1 MMEGNHGLDN
11 GTCRQHWCAW
21 RNCDLCIFG
30 IFAWPA
36 CVGHPYRLPSFYG
49 CGGKQAGFVAS
60 VVANI
65 FGAICAWIALIVF
78 TKFLAAALGVP
89 VGAAV
94 AVGLTIV
101 LLVMG
106 AKIPAL
112 SAIPATVYGY
122 ASTAALFLLKGT
134 PEGLTAADI
143 SNPLIAIVISM
154 IIGNNFGFVSEKL
167 AGAMVS
173 A

>member
-1 MMEGNHGLDN
+1 MDLITALAVSIGALGAIATYVFLAFLPGL
-11 GTCRQHWCAW
+11 HVWAAFIAW
-21 RNCDLCIFG
+21 
-30 IFAWPA
+30 A
-36 CVGHPYRLPSFYG
+36 SFYG
-49 CGGKQAGFVAS
+49 CGGKTAGLTAS
-60 VVANI
+60 LAANI
-65 FGAICAWIALIVF
+65 FGAVCAWIALLAT
-78 TKFLAAALGVP
+78 TKFLAGALGLP

-122 ASTAALFLLKGT
+122 ASTAALFLLSEKT
-134 PEGLTAADI
+134 QALTAADLT
-143 SNPLIAIVISM
+143 NPLIAIVISM
-154 IIGNNFGFVSEKL
+154 IIGNIFGFVSEKV
-167 AGAMVS
+167 AGALVT

>member
-1 MMEGNHGLDN
+1 MDLITALAVSIGALGAIATYVFLAFLPGL
-11 GTCRQHWCAW
+11 HVWAAFIAW
-21 RNCDLCIFG
+21 
-30 IFAWPA
+30 A
-36 CVGHPYRLPSFYG
+36 SFYG
-49 CGGKQAGFVAS
+49 CGGKQAGFMAS

-65 FGAICAWIALIVF
+65 FGAVCAWIALIVF
-78 TKFLAAALGVP
+78 TKFLAGALGVP

-134 PEGLTAADI
+134 PEGLTAADL

-154 IIGNNFGFVSEKL
+154 IIGNIFGFVSEKL